1 MKRRPLAARPGPTP
15 LAGHDGVLVQ
25 WRWVEPDGYTGD
37 GGEARL
43 VYRRVVVADG
53 LTDEVRADL
62 RLLRLRG
69 FDVPPLLGDEL
80 PPEPGATKR
89 GVPGDY
95 TGDDERLCNAR
106 TKRGRPCRSLALPNG
121 RCRWHGG
128 MSTGP
133 RTAEGKRR
141 AALNLLKARAALAAK
156 RRTG

>member
-1 MKRRPLAARPGPTP
+1 MSADERTPAESLPDHPHAA
-15 LAGHDGVLVQ
+15 VE
-25 WRWVEPDGYTGD
+25 WRWVESPEYTGD
-37 GGEARL
+37 SGEPRL

-62 RLLRLRG
+62 RRLRAHG
-69 FDVPPLLGDEL
+69 LYDGPLKGDEL
-80 PPEPGATKR
+80 PPPPGSTRR
-89 GVPGDY
+89 GVPADY
-95 TGDDERLCNAR
+95 AGGDERLCNAK
-106 TKRGRPCRSLALPNG
+106 TKSGRPCRSLALPNG

-128 MSTGP
+128 LSTGP